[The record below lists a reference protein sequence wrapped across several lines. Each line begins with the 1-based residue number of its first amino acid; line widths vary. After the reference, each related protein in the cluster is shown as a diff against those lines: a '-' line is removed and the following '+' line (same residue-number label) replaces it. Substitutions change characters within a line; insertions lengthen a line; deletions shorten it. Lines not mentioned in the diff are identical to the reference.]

1 MIDYKNNISFSTF
14 YLKEFFNHIIEKSPE
29 IISEKHQSVLK
40 ELSEYLL
47 KEENIIEGLEKVA
60 QFQGTNEIA
69 IFLFDMIDRVE
80 DYAPDMVYATL
91 PDLADDFLNLYNLL
105 TEELESIEDI
115 DKVLALFHDKYG
127 EVKEKEIEVEAP
139 VSYDDELLS
148 FDEFYRREFD
158 NHFDKNLNDLKKKK
172 GKFSEIINLFTV
184 FAQETN
190 EKKLNNYDDEII
202 SLTKQIN
209 QILPEKIEKIPAS
222 EKISGLDEKIIQI
235 IQNLKDFE
243 KDKSKLF
250 KEILKKGSI
259 PKKKQKVVKKKAVL
273 KPEEVSEKPV
283 TIDALLHEY
292 FQSEVE
298 DHINEINKC
307 LDDARE
313 EPANFTAVKEIIKQF
328 KLLKEISMIHGYS
341 GIEHLSAK
349 LIDIFTD
356 TLKNKNSFNEE
367 TYKILDSIFKEL
379 LNVEQFTTVNRDDKQ
394 VAAVG
399 SLIESLKDTFG
410 QPVIEKT
417 KDKKVEEEAA
427 VEDAAAGEKEE
438 VAEEAAAGA
447 EALIEEGGGEVE
459 EDIPFSDKKA
469 IYSILQDLFGQIKK
483 KVYNYHNDL
492 KNADVKQNLFN
503 LINQISNSTS
513 IVQPALKDDF
523 FKPLLQAYDIVI
535 EQDEDKFRQGLDIIE
550 QIWDQFIELP
560 GESFDISA
568 LKELF
573 NSVLALAEQ
582 EEELYSLKDD
592 QKIAGALSEIQDI
605 RWQKIKG
612 LLKNSL
618 LENDSSAQDTLLKY
632 FNNFLSDIK
641 LLDYENYIEP
651 IEYFIK
657 TIKNERA
664 IQFTDALASE
674 LEKAYDLIIDKIS
687 VLGKNG
693 KSDDIISAIADLINE
708 QITSGEEAV
717 EPEPESEPIVD
728 EDDDLDEIFISES
741 RRQIDS
747 AKEALSHLEK
757 EIGNRAEFIQLENSI
772 HSIRSSAL
780 LLNKQNVADLA
791 NIIEHIAEILGRSSI
806 SVPQDLIPN
815 LQTGVDKLNELIENQ
830 KGEAREISGSLQ
842 QILDQ
847 IQIEEQK
854 TPKITEE
861 EIEREDQ
868 SVVSEKPLFAE
879 SEDFDQELLEIFQQ
893 EARNFISIIDNSN
906 TKLLKDLNDAEAL
919 DKLEY
924 AAHSLK
930 SAAKMLGFR
939 EIGQITD
946 SLEAV
951 VEAVKNKEMDNS
963 IDLQNTIAE
972 TLGVVKQLSAG
983 EKVESSELARIINN
997 LDISQFKKFPQTQ
1010 KPVEV
1015 KTEESTPEEDNI
1027 EKVKGYFIEEAA
1039 DLISNIESD
1048 LIELEKIPES
1058 EVLMAN
1064 LLRNLHTLKGSSM
1077 MAKYEKIG
1085 GLCHKLEDY
1094 FEIYKRQTSDVK
1106 QEMLNP
1112 AFTMID
1118 LIYEIFNSIKAGQED
1133 ITPQFTAKLAEI
1145 DNKLFLFQNYDI
1157 KAEKTQKIVHTDK
1170 EETTAIA
1177 KTVPDEDNIIKIN
1190 TSYLDGLVNRA
1201 TELIVNRTEL
1211 TTYFENLKKLIA
1223 TIEEEKKQIR
1233 NAENLIEDIIE
1244 DREYEKQK
1252 NGQADIAD
1260 ESSGVGFKEDSD
1272 IQNLSSSFKKLSNDI
1287 NSITT
1292 ELNKLSYGFE
1302 KNINRISNLS
1312 KVLHNDI
1319 LKARMVPIE
1328 YLLDRFPRA
1337 VRDLARTQDKNI
1349 KLVIEGNEAEMDR
1362 AIVEALSDPVLHL
1375 IRNAVDHG
1383 IESQKERADLN
1394 KSKTGKIILRAR
1406 QDKSQV
1412 VIDVVDD
1419 GRGIDLN
1426 KIKERVIQDQLA
1438 TEENVERMSEAEVL
1452 DYVFYPEFSTRD
1464 EATEISGRGIGLDVV
1479 SNQIQKLKGNIRIK
1493 TEKNIGTTFSIRVP
1507 LTLVVSQALIIRSY
1521 GQSIAIPLMA
1531 VQESVD
1537 IDKDNILVDDNKK
1550 YIQVRGKLLPFITI
1564 SEILNFEK
1572 EQIGSLDH
1580 EIALIL
1586 HDAGVSIALGIKE
1599 ITGRQEIVIKALGS
1613 HLQNVEYV
1621 AGGAILGNG
1630 EVALILDYAAI
1641 IRTIEVQFFG
1651 NVTDT
1656 YSIKKA
1662 HKKKEKTKPEE
1673 VKLQKEKR
1681 SKPAAKKSIPKKM
1694 IKDRKPRILIVDDSS
1709 SVRNFVGSVLER
1721 EGFEI
1726 LKSSDGITAI
1736 DKIENEEVDLVIT
1749 DLEMPKMHGFE
1760 LITKIRDQ
1768 KKFDNMPIVILTGRA
1783 GQDKHKKGKELGA
1796 NAFIIKPFKE
1806 SDLLNV
1812 LAEFIKIKDDK

>member
-1 MIDYKNNISFSTF
+1 M
-14 YLKEFFNHIIEKSPE
+14 
-29 IISEKHQSVLK
+29 
-40 ELSEYLL
+40 
-47 KEENIIEGLEKVA
+47 
-60 QFQGTNEIA
+60 
-69 IFLFDMIDRVE
+69 
-80 DYAPDMVYATL
+80 
-91 PDLADDFLNLYNLL
+91 
-105 TEELESIEDI
+105 
-115 DKVLALFHDKYG
+115 
-127 EVKEKEIEVEAP
+127 
-139 VSYDDELLS
+139 
-148 FDEFYRREFD
+148 
-158 NHFDKNLNDLKKKK
+158 
-172 GKFSEIINLFTV
+172 
-184 FAQETN
+184 
-190 EKKLNNYDDEII
+190 
-202 SLTKQIN
+202 
-209 QILPEKIEKIPAS
+209 
-222 EKISGLDEKIIQI
+222 
-235 IQNLKDFE
+235 
-243 KDKSKLF
+243 
-250 KEILKKGSI
+250 
-259 PKKKQKVVKKKAVL
+259 
-273 KPEEVSEKPV
+273 
-283 TIDALLHEY
+283 
-292 FQSEVE
+292 
-298 DHINEINKC
+298 
-307 LDDARE
+307 
-313 EPANFTAVKEIIKQF
+313 
-328 KLLKEISMIHGYS
+328 
-341 GIEHLSAK
+341 
-349 LIDIFTD
+349 
-356 TLKNKNSFNEE
+356 
-367 TYKILDSIFKEL
+367 
-379 LNVEQFTTVNRDDKQ
+379 
-394 VAAVG
+394 
-399 SLIESLKDTFG
+399 
-410 QPVIEKT
+410 
-417 KDKKVEEEAA
+417 
-427 VEDAAAGEKEE
+427 
-438 VAEEAAAGA
+438 
-447 EALIEEGGGEVE
+447 
-459 EDIPFSDKKA
+459 
-469 IYSILQDLFGQIKK
+469 
-483 KVYNYHNDL
+483 
-492 KNADVKQNLFN
+492 
-503 LINQISNSTS
+503 
-513 IVQPALKDDF
+513 
-523 FKPLLQAYDIVI
+523 
-535 EQDEDKFRQGLDIIE
+535 
-550 QIWDQFIELP
+550 
-560 GESFDISA
+560 
-568 LKELF
+568 
-573 NSVLALAEQ
+573 ALAEQ

-592 QKIAGALSEIQDI
+592 LKIAGALSEIQDI

-641 LLDYENYIEP
+641 LIDYENYIEP
-651 IEYFIK
+651 LEYFIK

-664 IQFTDALASE
+664 IQFTGALASE

-693 KSDDIISAIADLINE
+693 KSDDIISAIDDLINE

-728 EDDDLDEIFISES
+728 EDDDLEEIFISES
-741 RRQIDS
+741 RRQIDN

-780 LLNKQNVADLA
+780 LLNKQNVSDLA

-830 KGEAREISGSLQ
+830 KGEAQEISGSLQ

-963 IDLQNTIAE
+963 IDLQNTITE
-972 TLGVVKQLSAG
+972 TLGIVKQLSAG
-983 EKVESSELARIINN
+983 AKVESSELARIINN

-1157 KAEKTQKIVHTDK
+1157 KAEKTQNIVHTDK

-1252 NGQADIAD
+1252 NGQADIVD

-1328 YLLDRFPRA
+1328 YLFDRFPRA

-1531 VQESVD
+1531 VQESID

-1613 HLQNVEYV
+1613 HL
-1621 AGGAILGNG
+1621 
-1630 EVALILDYAAI
+1630 
-1641 IRTIEVQFFG
+1641 
-1651 NVTDT
+1651 
-1656 YSIKKA
+1656 
-1662 HKKKEKTKPEE
+1662 
-1673 VKLQKEKR
+1673 
-1681 SKPAAKKSIPKKM
+1681 
-1694 IKDRKPRILIVDDSS
+1694 
-1709 SVRNFVGSVLER
+1709 
-1721 EGFEI
+1721 
-1726 LKSSDGITAI
+1726 
-1736 DKIENEEVDLVIT
+1736 
-1749 DLEMPKMHGFE
+1749 
-1760 LITKIRDQ
+1760 
-1768 KKFDNMPIVILTGRA
+1768 
-1783 GQDKHKKGKELGA
+1783 
-1796 NAFIIKPFKE
+1796 
-1806 SDLLNV
+1806 
-1812 LAEFIKIKDDK
+1812 

>member
-40 ELSEYLL
+40 ELSDYLL

-127 EVKEKEIEVEAP
+127 EVKEKEIEAEAP

-158 NHFDKNLNDLKKKK
+158 NHLDENLNDLKKKK

-184 FAQETN
+184 FAKETN

-202 SLTKQIN
+202 SITKQIN
-209 QILPEKIEKIPAS
+209 QILPDKIEKIPAS

-243 KDKSKLF
+243 KEKSKLF

-259 PKKKQKVVKKKAVL
+259 PKKKQKVVKKKAAL
-273 KPEEVSEKPV
+273 KPEEVPEKPV
-283 TIDALLHEY
+283 SIDALLHEY

-298 DHINEINKC
+298 DHINEINKR
-307 LDDARE
+307 LDDARK

-349 LIDIFTD
+349 LIDVFTD

-399 SLIESLKDTFG
+399 SFIESLKDTFG

-417 KDKKVEEEAA
+417 KGKKVEEEAA
-427 VEDAAAGEKEE
+427 VEDAAA
-438 VAEEAAAGA
+438 VGA
-447 EALIEEGGGEVE
+447 EALIEGGGGEVE

-513 IVQPALKDDF
+513 IVQPALKEDF

-535 EQDEDKFRQGLDIIE
+535 EQDENKFRQGLDIIE

-560 GESFDISA
+560 GGPFDISV

-573 NSVLALAEQ
+573 NSVLALPEQ

-605 RWQKIKG
+605 RWQKMKG

-651 IEYFIK
+651 VEYFIK

-664 IQFTDALASE
+664 IQFTDALAAE
-674 LEKAYDLIIDKIS
+674 LEKAYDLIIEKIS

-693 KSDDIISAIADLINE
+693 KCDDIISAIDDLINE

-728 EDDDLDEIFISES
+728 EDDDLEEIFISES
-741 RRQIDS
+741 RQQIDS

-757 EIGNRAEFIQLENSI
+757 EIDNRAEFIRLENSI

-791 NIIEHIAEILGRSSI
+791 NIIERIAEILGRSSI

-815 LQTGVDKLNELIENQ
+815 LQTGVDKLDELIENQ
-830 KGEAREISGSLQ
+830 KGEAQEISGSLQ

-879 SEDFDQELLEIFQQ
+879 SEDFDKELLEIFQQ
-893 EARNFISIIDNSN
+893 EAENFISIIDNSN
-906 TKLLKDLNDAEAL
+906 TKLLEDLNNAEAL

-997 LDISQFKKFPQTQ
+997 LDTSQFKKIPQTQ

-1027 EKVKGYFIEEAA
+1027 EKVKDYFIEEAA

-1058 EVLMAN
+1058 EILLAN

-1085 GLCHKLEDY
+1085 ELSHKLEDY

-1118 LIYEIFNSIKAGQED
+1118 LIYEIFDSIKAGKEE
-1133 ITPQFTAKLAEI
+1133 IAPQFTAKLAEI

-1157 KAEKTQKIVHTDK
+1157 KAEKTQSIVHTDK

-1190 TSYLDGLVNRA
+1190 TSYLDGLVNMA

-1260 ESSGVGFKEDSD
+1260 ESSGVGFKEDGD

-1328 YLLDRFPRA
+1328 YLFDRFPRA

-1349 KLVIEGNEAEMDR
+1349 KLVIEGNETEMDR

-1394 KSKTGKIILRAR
+1394 KNKTGKIILRAR

-1412 VIDVVDD
+1412 VIDIVDD

-1426 KIKERVIQDQLA
+1426 TIKERIIRNQLA
-1438 TEENVERMSEAEVL
+1438 TEENVEQMSEAEVL
-1452 DYVFYPEFSTRD
+1452 DYIFYPEFSTRD
-1464 EATEISGRGIGLDVV
+1464 EATEISGRGIGLDVAA
-1479 SNQIQKLKGNIRIK
+1479 NQIQKLKGNIRIK
-1493 TEKNIGTTFSIRVP
+1493 TEKNAGTTFSIRVP

-1521 GQSIAIPLMA
+1521 GQSIAIPIMA

-1572 EQIGSLDH
+1572 EQIGALDH

-1641 IRTIEVQFFG
+1641 IRTIEFQFFG

-1673 VKLQKEKR
+1673 VKLQKEKK
-1681 SKPAAKKSIPKKM
+1681 SKPTAKKSIPKKM
-1694 IKDRKPRILIVDDSS
+1694 IKNRKPRILIVDDSS

-1721 EGFEI
+1721 EGFET

-1812 LAEFIKIKDDK
+1812 LAEFIEIKEDK